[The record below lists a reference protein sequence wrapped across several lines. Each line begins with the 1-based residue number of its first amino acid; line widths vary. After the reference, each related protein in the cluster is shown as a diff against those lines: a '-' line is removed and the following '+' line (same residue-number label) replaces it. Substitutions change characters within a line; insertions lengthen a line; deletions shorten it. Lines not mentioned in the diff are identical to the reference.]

1 MSKKKRNTSYLEKK
15 VLTSFDETYTFI
27 MNKYYNVFM
36 NKLGVEGADYQQR
49 DYMLRQFWA
58 NGTIAFFI
66 IKGTEGTEENP
77 NGLACFCGYAPVT
90 YNTYDFPIKCTLIN
104 KRGVPFIPAGLQE
117 VDKDV
122 CIGFIQRNHKGIKFI
137 VEYYAKR
144 IAFIKSVMQSQLLAQ
159 KMPFVLATTPE
170 NKEQMEDLWN
180 DILEDFPALFKDID
194 QIQNMTALQVAS
206 IFNADKLQE
215 LADQE
220 ENNLKEILGIDN
232 LGVHEKKEHL
242 ITKEIDA
249 NNQQTEEGASCIID
263 TLEEF
268 SEQIKK
274 VFNYT
279 LTFRWKNTASEEK
292 QEASLAEE
300 KEEEEI

>member
-1 MSKKKRNTSYLEKK
+1 MSKKKHKSSILERKI
-15 VLTSFDETYTFI
+15 LTSFDETYGFI

-66 IKGTEGTEENP
+66 IKGTQGTEENP
-77 NGLACFCGYAPVT
+77 NGLACFCEYAPVM
-90 YNTYDFPIKCTLIN
+90 YNIYDFPIKCTLIN

-117 VDKDV
+117 IDKDV
-122 CIGFIQRNHKGIKFI
+122 CIGFIQRNHKGIKTI

-206 IFNADKLQE
+206 IFNADKLQA

-242 ITKEIDA
+242 IGKEIDA

-268 SEQIKK
+268 SEQVKK
-274 VFNYT
+274 VFNYE
-279 LTFRWKNTASEEK
+279 LKFRWKNTASEER
-292 QEASLAEE
+292 QEASLAEQE
-300 KEEEEI
+300 EEEEI

>member
-1 MSKKKRNTSYLEKK
+1 MKKKNKSSALERKI
-15 VLTSFDETYTFI
+15 LTTFDETYTFI

-36 NKLGVEGADYQQR
+36 NKLGVEGADYKQR
-49 DYMLRQFWA
+49 DFMLRQFWA
-58 NGTIAFFI
+58 VGTIAFFI
-66 IKGTEGTEENP
+66 IKGTEGAEDSP
-77 NGLACFCGYAPVT
+77 QGLPCFCGYAPVD
-90 YNTYDFPIKCTLIN
+90 YDTYDWPVHCTLIN

-117 VDKDV
+117 IDKDV
-122 CIGFIQRNHKGIKFI
+122 CIGFIQRNHKGVKFI

-194 QIQNMTALQVAS
+194 AIQNMNVLQVAS
-206 IFNADKLQE
+206 IFNADKLQDM
-215 LADQE
+215 ADHE

-274 VFNYT
+274 VFGYT
-279 LTFRWKNTASEEK
+279 LSFKWKNTESEEK
-292 QEASLAEE
+292 EEASLAEE